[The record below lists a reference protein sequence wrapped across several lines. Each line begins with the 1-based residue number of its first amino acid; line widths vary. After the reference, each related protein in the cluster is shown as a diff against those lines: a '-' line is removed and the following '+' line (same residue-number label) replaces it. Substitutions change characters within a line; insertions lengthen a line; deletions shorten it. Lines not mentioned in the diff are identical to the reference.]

1 MINIAICDDNKYIC
15 SQIETILLDYAQVEP
30 IKLNI
35 HIFYTGESLLDYIR
49 QNNTFHIIYLDI
61 ELGQM
66 NGVEVGKYIRQ
77 TMKDYKT
84 EIIYI
89 SGNDSYDRQL
99 FDVQPLHFIPKPI
112 QKSTVIDDLNLALE
126 HLNISEHYYTYQKGH
141 DMYNIPISEI
151 LYFESRKR
159 EIVIVTTT
167 SEDTFYENL
176 DVIAKE
182 LLDYQFF
189 QIHRSYLMNYKHAK
203 IIRYT
208 EVVMSNNV
216 VLPIGKTKR
225 SAFRK
230 MQINLN

>member
-15 SQIETILLDYAQVEP
+15 SQIETILLDYSQTEP
-30 IKLNI
+30 IKINV
-35 HIFYTGESLLDYIR
+35 HIFYTGESLLEYINK
-49 QNNTFHIIYLDI
+49 NNTFHIIYLDI

-112 QKSTVIDDLNLALE
+112 QKNTVIDDLNLAME
-126 HLNISEHYYTYQKGH
+126 HLNISEHYFTYQKGH

-159 EIVIVTTT
+159 EIIIVTTT
-167 SEDTFYENL
+167 FEDTFYENL

-208 EVVMSNNV
+208 EVVMSNSV